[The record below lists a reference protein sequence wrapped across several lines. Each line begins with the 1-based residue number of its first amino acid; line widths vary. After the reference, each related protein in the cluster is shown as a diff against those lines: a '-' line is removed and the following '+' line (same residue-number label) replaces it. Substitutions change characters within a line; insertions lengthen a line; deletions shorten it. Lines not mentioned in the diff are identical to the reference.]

1 MAYSEKKRRRRS
13 REGERD
19 SRKYPPSALCP
30 GKSAVDGGAVSA
42 LRAGS
47 LEGGRWEPE
56 RASTAAVEKE
66 TKGKMRSRLVELG
79 RSG

>member
-30 GKSAVDGGAVSA
+30 GKSAVAARFG
-42 LRAGS
+42 
-47 LEGGRWEPE
+47 LEGLFAGR
-56 RASTAAVEKE
+56 
-66 TKGKMRSRLVELG
+66 RSLG
-79 RSG
+79 A